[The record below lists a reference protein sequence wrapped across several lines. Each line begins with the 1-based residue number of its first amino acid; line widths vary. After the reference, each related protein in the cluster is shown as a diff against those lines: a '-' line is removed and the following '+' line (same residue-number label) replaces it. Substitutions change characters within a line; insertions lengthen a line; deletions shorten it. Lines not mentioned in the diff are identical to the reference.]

1 MLALAAV
8 SLLTDVSSE
17 MIAPL
22 LPIFLSATLGASAS
36 AVGAIEGAAES
47 TAALLKLASGWW
59 SDRLPRRKP
68 LVVGGYLLASVA
80 RPLVAFAGS
89 AAQVLAVRLTDRVG
103 KGIRTAPRDALL
115 AASVPAAVRGRAF
128 GFHRA
133 ADHLGAVI
141 GPLIAFA
148 LLGVG
153 GLSLRTVFW
162 LAAIPAALSV
172 LVLVVGVREA
182 AVERPTPGRGD
193 VAHVAPAPVA
203 RRLAPLLGGVLLF
216 TLGNSTDAF
225 LVLRATQLGVP
236 VALVPILWAMLHVVK
251 SAASTPGGALSD
263 RIGRRPTIVA
273 GWLLYAA
280 VYAGFAAASRTWHVW
295 ALVAV
300 YGLHFGLTE
309 GAEKALVAELVP
321 PQARGTAF
329 GWYHLTVGLAA
340 FPASLLFGAVWD
352 RHGAGAAFLVGGG
365 LALAAALWLAAL
377 PQRSVQQ
384 QREPGRS

>member
-1 MLALAAV
+1 
-8 SLLTDVSSE
+8 
-17 MIAPL
+17 
-22 LPIFLSATLGASAS
+22 
-36 AVGAIEGAAES
+36 
-47 TAALLKLASGWW
+47 
-59 SDRLPRRKP
+59 
-68 LVVGGYLLASVA
+68 
-80 RPLVAFAGS
+80 
-89 AAQVLAVRLTDRVG
+89 
-103 KGIRTAPRDALL
+103 
-115 AASVPAAVRGRAF
+115 VRGRAF

-141 GPLIAFA
+141 GPLLAFA
-148 LLGVG
+148 LLGAG
-153 GLSLRTVFW
+153 GLPLRTVFW
-162 LAAIPAALSV
+162 LAAVPAALSL
-172 LVLVVGVREA
+172 LVLVVGVREPAVARA
-182 AVERPTPGRGD
+182 APAADGAV
-193 VAHVAPAPVA
+193 HVAATPVA
-203 RRLAPLLGGVLLF
+203 RRLAPLLGAVLLF

-236 VALVPILWAMLHVVK
+236 IALVPILWAMLHVVK

-280 VYAGFAAASRTWHVW
+280 VYAGFAVASETWHIWV
-295 ALVAV
+295 LVAV

-321 PQARGTAF
+321 PQARGAAF

-352 RHGAGAAFLVGGG
+352 RRGAGPAFLVGAG